1 MLMLSPPRK
10 ARRGLPLVV
19 LVRVARG
26 CLSPLRRPLTRRMV
40 ACRWGSTR
48 RMVLC
53 LLKVLSRRLV
63 WVVLVPPSVVWVV
76 AVLVV

>member
-1 MLMLSPPRK
+1 MAL
-10 ARRGLPLVV
+10 A
-19 LVRVARG
+19 RVARG
-26 CLSPLRRPLTRRMV
+26 CRLLLRRPLTRRMV

-53 LLKVLSRRLV
+53 LLKVLSHRLA